1 MHRWLGLGSRV
12 SAVAYRRV
20 ERISLREHPILDE
33 RWVQDRLEAD
43 PGLLNLG
50 ELRVLAREKR
60 VRSGGRLDLLL
71 VDDEAG
77 IRYEVECQLGPT
89 DETHIIRALEY
100 WDLERR
106 RYPHFEHVAVLVAED
121 ITHRFHNV
129 INLFAGSVP
138 IIAVQVAA
146 FDLGDGDTGLMFTTV
161 LDAAAAAVPDDDD
174 DDEAAG
180 WTRGDWVESSSPEMM
195 ELLDRLVEML
205 RGIDPAIA
213 PKYNAQYI
221 GLATAD
227 QVTNFTT
234 FVPKRQSLA
243 AQIKLPKSAVTDER
257 ITDAGLDQLAYDKSF
272 RFYRIRLVDGS
283 LDDPDVA
290 GLLTD
295 MFTEA
300 RDVYRKRFPA
310 RFPGRSDDGLADL
323 EEGHDN
329 SDPDDPGLD

>member
-1 MHRWLGLGSRV
+1 MQRWPGCGTV
-12 SAVAYRRV
+12 PAMAYRKV
-20 ERISLREHPILDE
+20 ERIPLREHPTLDE
-33 RWVQDRLEAD
+33 RWLQDRLEAD

-71 VDDEAG
+71 VNDEAR

-121 ITHRFHNV
+121 ITNRFHNV

-146 FDLGDGDTGLMFTTV
+146 FDLGDGDTGLTFTTV

-174 DDEAAG
+174 DETAG
-180 WTRGDWVESSSPEMM
+180 TTRSDWAERSSPEMM
-195 ELLDRLVEML
+195 ELLDRLVEAL
-205 RGIDPAIA
+205 RDIDPAIS
-213 PKYNAQYI
+213 PKYNVYYV

-227 QVTNFTT
+227 RITNFVT
-234 FVPKRQSLA
+234 FRPLRQSLVA
-243 AQIKLPKSAVTDER
+243 EIKLPKSAATDER
-257 ITDAGLDQLAYDKSF
+257 ITAVGLDQLSYVENYGQ
-272 RFYRIRLVDGS
+272 YRIRLVDGS

-290 GLLTD
+290 GLLTH
-295 MFTEA
+295 MFTDA
-300 RDVYRKRFPA
+300 RDGYRKRLPT
-310 RFPGRSDDGLADL
+310 RFPGRSDDGLAGL
-323 EEGHDN
+323 EEGRDKFGLD
-329 SDPDDPGLD
+329 DPDLD